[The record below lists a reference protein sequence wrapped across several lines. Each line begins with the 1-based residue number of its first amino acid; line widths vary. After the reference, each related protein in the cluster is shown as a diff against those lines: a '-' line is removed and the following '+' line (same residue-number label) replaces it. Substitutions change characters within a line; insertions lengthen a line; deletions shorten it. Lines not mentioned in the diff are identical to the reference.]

1 MTTKNLREE
10 YESKYG
16 LAAKMVLRQ
25 LGGDPDAIIEKYAD
39 KIDSK
44 TEGDALFFSSVMT
57 FFKDTCDADNIHNE
71 ILKEIERLYFS
82 SLSRDAA
89 VAICNALIIGGEI
102 SITTAVDGLS
112 YNGCRFMAAW
122 NAENPDKQKILPP
135 VGIDI

>member
-1 MTTKNLREE
+1 MTTKNLRDE

-39 KIDSK
+39 NIASK
-44 TEGDALFFSSVMT
+44 TEEDALLFSSVMT
-57 FFKDTCDADNIHNE
+57 FFKYADDADNIHNE

-82 SLSRDAA
+82 SLSRDTA
-89 VAICNALIIGGEI
+89 VAVCNALINGGQI

-112 YNGCRFMAAW
+112 YNGYRFMAVW